1 MAWALFPFSRVAIHK
16 PVTVEPGWKAQAILE
31 KNNSNKKKGLA
42 AQAVEATPTVQI
54 SIPE

>member
-1 MAWALFPFSRVAIHK
+1 MAWALFPFSRVTIHK

-54 SIPE
+54 SISE